1 MSEALPLPPRP
12 NLEQYKKLA
21 EDLQSQRDAERIARR
36 WNQLRD
42 TNENAARCALAG
54 AQFFIAREHGFESG
68 PKFARHVRELARS
81 HSPVAAFE
89 TAADSIVAGDAPL
102 LRKLLA
108 EHPGLP
114 HERSTRD
121 HRSTLLHCVSANGVE
136 DYRQKTP
143 PNIVEIANLLLDAGA
158 EVDAPSDAYGGGCTP
173 LALVATSV
181 HPERAGVQLPLIRTL
196 LNRGADFRRPGIAGN
211 RHSIVHGCIAN
222 GQPAAAKF
230 LADLGAPVD
239 LESAA
244 ALGRL
249 DVLDA
254 LFPTADPK
262 QLASALRYACAYRCL
277 AAVEFLLER
286 GAPADPR
293 MLAELRREGLY

>member
-81 HSPVAAFE
+81 NSPIA
-89 TAADSIVAGDAPL
+89 
-102 LRKLLA
+102 A
-108 EHPGLP
+108 EHPGLA

-121 HRSTLLHCVSANGVE
+121 HRSTLLHYVSANGVE

-143 PNIVEIANLLLDAGA
+143 KNIVAIANLLLDARA

-181 HPERAGVQLPLIRTL
+181 HPEKAGIQLPLLQTL
-196 LNRGADFRRPGIAGN
+196 LDRGADFRRPGIAGN

-262 QLASALRYACAYRCL
+262 QLASALRYACGYGSVPAI
-277 AAVEFLLER
+277 EFLLER

-293 MLAELRREGLY
+293 MLAELRGEGLY